1 MSARLKA
8 ALRAIQDT
16 LLVAETFGL
25 DEKVEVEQVAQLL
38 IVALEE
44 CREILGTSPEQ
55 IYGQNVEVTPEW
67 GFRYRISDKHEYTKV
82 APCAYLHAIQWAKE
96 LKEYNGEVT
105 VEILRRVTMASDWK
119 VMDMDELAA
128 RES

>member
-1 MSARLKA
+1 VSARLKA

-38 IVALEE
+38 MVALEE

-55 IYGQNVEVTPEW
+55 IYGRNVEVTPEW

-105 VEILRRVTMASDWK
+105 VEILRRVTMASDWM
-119 VMDMDELAA
+119 VMDVDELAA